1 MSLLPPNAPQGPK
14 IAENKTPKKDRTH
27 WLYIAVIIAVVA
39 GIVFGIIAPDQ
50 AKSMKVVG
58 TMFVSL
64 VKMIIAPVI
73 FCTIVLGIG
82 SVRATASVGKAGGIA
97 LAYFVTIAPEM
108 CCWKV
113 GRRAAKTQFL
123 IP

>member
-1 MSLLPPNAPQGPK
+1 MSLLSPNAPQGPK

-58 TMFVSL
+58 TVQ
-64 VKMIIAPVI
+64 K
-73 FCTIVLGIG
+73 T
-82 SVRATASVGKAGGIA
+82 
-97 LAYFVTIAPEM
+97 EM
-108 CCWKV
+108 VAVW
-113 GRRAAKTQFL
+113 
-123 IP
+123 